1 MEWPRDLLTLD
12 DWCGLPE
19 ISEYHVEVVEGV
31 LLVAP
36 RPRLLHQG
44 ATARLAYRVDEWLP
58 HGFTA
63 LSGVEMVVSAAP
75 LTVRVPDVLVAP
87 SSLVETNPA
96 RLDAGDVRLVV
107 EVLSEGTRRTDRLI
121 EGTTRT
127 SASSPASPRSNSP
140 VARSPSTWTPSPP
153 AAPSGLDVD
162 DGGTGAGRRRRRRET
177 ARSSRRR
184 SLFARNRTQDSSP
197 R

>member
-1 MEWPRDLLTLD
+1 MIWPRDLLTLD

-121 EGTTRT
+121 EGDYENFGEFSGVAEIEFAGSPLTIDLDALTTRR
-127 SASSPASPRSNSP
+127 AQRP
-140 VARSPSTWTPSPP
+140 
-153 AAPSGLDVD
+153 
-162 DGGTGAGRRRRRRET
+162 
-177 ARSSRRR
+177 
-184 SLFARNRTQDSSP
+184 
-197 R
+197 